1 MITAEGEKLGRHWTQ
16 YGQDYLDSYLIQ
28 NVEHP
33 SINPQS
39 ILIRAFVIDLLFPG
53 KFTEIIEEELF
64 FSACACHALQAYGK
78 GRLRDVF
85 EAVRGNHVNAAIPPF
100 LHKGFRTGRSHI
112 FDCEQ
117 LIAELA
123 KCITLGFEYF
133 RSPFQGVWRERLRG
147 RSSAAPRM
155 IELGCGSAN
164 DYRFWDEY
172 GMASHVEY
180 IGLDVCEANIRN
192 AKSRFPGVRFLAGD
206 ACCTG
211 EDDMAFDVVFVFDL
225 LEHFSPEALDAAL
238 MEIARLSR
246 DEVWLS
252 FFNATDAVGHD
263 FQAVG
268 DYYWNTLS
276 LPDISKNL
284 HEAGF
289 LTETVSIAGELEHR
303 FPGYSHYNRNVH
315 IMIGKR
321 KPSSGNR

>member
-1 MITAEGEKLGRHWTQ
+1 MPKNNALTRAERGPCADPPQSLRENNRRAVRSPRCSRLGYLPYLAINHNVAIMITAEGEKLGRHWTQ

-133 RSPFQGVWRERLRG
+133 RSPFSEESTARAVARTL
-147 RSSAAPRM
+147 
-155 IELGCGSAN
+155 LGGTEV
-164 DYRFWDEY
+164 DR
-172 GMASHVEY
+172 V
-180 IGLDVCEANIRN
+180 GLGIC
-192 AKSRFPGVRFLAGD
+192 
-206 ACCTG
+206 
-211 EDDMAFDVVFVFDL
+211 
-225 LEHFSPEALDAAL
+225 
-238 MEIARLSR
+238 
-246 DEVWLS
+246 
-252 FFNATDAVGHD
+252 
-263 FQAVG
+263 Q
-268 DYYWNTLS
+268 
-276 LPDISKNL
+276 
-284 HEAGF
+284 
-289 LTETVSIAGELEHR
+289 
-303 FPGYSHYNRNVH
+303 
-315 IMIGKR
+315 
-321 KPSSGNR
+321 